1 MDDIKRILFPLN
13 KKKNL
18 LKRNQSEKKPKAIK
32 QILNHIISKQFD
44 FHSFLEHIAHRTY
57 ISKANIHKHKLLLIK
72 VNIISLI
79 FRYLVA
85 RKLIRLVKLS
95 SWWINSNKGTNWP
108 YMLQKDFSGVSV
120 SVLASVSVVL
130 SSQVLTGASSIVIND
145 LWILRFYLH
154 TQTSL
159 NLSKYT
165 VWFPINLHISNI
177 YWIRWPI
184 CTYLVSFM
192 KFFSKQQLLL
202 LL

>member
-120 SVLASVSVVL
+120 SVLAL
-130 SSQVLTGASSIVIND
+130 
-145 LWILRFYLH
+145 
-154 TQTSL
+154 
-159 NLSKYT
+159 
-165 VWFPINLHISNI
+165 
-177 YWIRWPI
+177 
-184 CTYLVSFM
+184 CYLV
-192 KFFSKQQLLL
+192 KFWPVRRQSSLTIYEFSVFISIHKLY
-202 LL
+202 